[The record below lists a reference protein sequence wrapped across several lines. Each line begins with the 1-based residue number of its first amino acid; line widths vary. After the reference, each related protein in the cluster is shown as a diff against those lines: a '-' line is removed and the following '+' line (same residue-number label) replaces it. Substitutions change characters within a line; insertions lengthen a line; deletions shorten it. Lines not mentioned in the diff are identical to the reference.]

1 MDPTGQTTLVLTDSE
16 RLLRTVIDEAP
27 FPIILKDAEGRF
39 LLANRYLAALYNTT
53 PEAMVGKDDGD
64 FGVTPAMA
72 AFFRQNC
79 LDIMARGVTEVVY
92 EDSRDANSGEIRHFK
107 SIKKPL
113 RDAEGRSQ
121 ILIIAQDITDVVRSQ
136 QQVAAS
142 EQRLQSVMQI
152 THEGLWDWDVDSGRV
167 EHNAQWYEIL
177 GVAPGDIP
185 STVDAFAAL
194 IHPDDKPGVMA
205 RLQDLLA
212 GRTERYQSE
221 HRLVSRQ
228 GEIWVHDRGGIAER
242 HPDGRPR
249 RVMGSIADIT
259 SRRLAE
265 ARLRESENLLRG
277 AIDTID
283 EAFVVFDPQ
292 DRLVYCN
299 EKYRQVYPLVA
310 DIIQTGTTF
319 ETIVR
324 TWKERGGGDPPANGI
339 DAWVADRLAHH
350 RRGSVLIQR
359 VENNRW
365 MRVVERCSPEGY
377 IVGFRVD
384 ITELVHAR
392 QQAEAANLAKSRFLA
407 NMSHEIRTPMNG
419 ILGMAQL
426 MLLPNV
432 SAEDHLD
439 FTRTILSSG
448 NVLLTLLNDML
459 DLAKVESGKMQLSHE
474 PLCVPDVLEEC
485 CTLFREWAAGK
496 QLPIQVAWKGPGD
509 GRCMGDVARIR
520 QMLNN
525 LISNAIKF
533 THQGRVMVEAR
544 EIARTE
550 SDMEIEFSVADT
562 GIGIAADRL
571 DKLFLPFS
579 QLDDSSTRA
588 FAGSGLGLSIVRSL
602 VELMHGS
609 AGVESQPG
617 EGSRFWFK
625 VRLCQSPTT
634 TAIDPARPN
643 ASQSPEPSRFQGHV
657 LVVEDHPMNRLV
669 ICNMLERFG
678 LQVSVAMNGQ
688 EALDWLKK
696 GPHPFNLVLMDVE
709 MPVLDGCSATR
720 LWREWEQVHAV
731 QAVPIL
737 ALTANAFDS
746 DKQRALEMGMN
757 GFMAKP
763 VQLHLLQETLGQ
775 WLPRAA

>member
-1 MDPTGQTTLVLTDSE
+1 MPLTDSE

-39 LLANRYLAALYNTT
+39 LLANRHLAELYNTT

-64 FGVTPAMA
+64 FGVSPDMA

-92 EDSRDANSGEIRHFK
+92 EDSRDATSGEIRHFK

-113 RDAEGRSQ
+113 RDAQGRAQ
-121 ILIIAQDITDVVRSQ
+121 LLIIAQDITDVVRSQ
-136 QQVAAS
+136 QRVVAS

-152 THEGLWDWDVDSGRV
+152 THEGLWDWDVDSGSV

-177 GVAPGDIP
+177 GAEPGEIG
-185 STVDAFAAL
+185 STVEAFASL
-194 IHPDDKPGVMA
+194 IHPEDKDGVMA
-205 RLQDLLA
+205 RIQDLLA
-212 GRTERYQSE
+212 GRSDRYQSE
-221 HRLVSRQ
+221 HRLLGRKGV
-228 GEIWVHDRGGIAER
+228 IWVQDRGGIAER
-242 HPDGRPR
+242 HADGRPR
-249 RVMGSIADIT
+249 RVMGSMADIT

-265 ARLRESENLLRG
+265 TRLRESENLLRG

-283 EAFVVFDPQ
+283 EAFVVFDPD
-292 DRLVYCN
+292 DRLVFCN

-310 DIIQTGTTF
+310 DIIQPGTTF

-324 TWKERGGGDPPANGI
+324 TWKERGGGDAPTEGI

-359 VENNRW
+359 VENDRW
-365 MRVVERCSPEGY
+365 MRVVERRSPEGY

-384 ITELVHAR
+384 ITELVQAK
-392 QQAEAANLAKSRFLA
+392 QQAEAANQAKSRFLA

-426 MLLPNV
+426 MLQHDLT
-432 SAEDHLD
+432 AEEQQD

-448 NVLLTLLNDML
+448 NALLTLLNDIL
-459 DLAKVESGKMQLSHE
+459 DLAKVESGKIELKHE
-474 PLCVPDVLEEC
+474 PLCVPDLLDES

-496 QLPIQVAWKGPGD
+496 QLSMQLQWKGPGD
-509 GRCMGDVARIR
+509 GRCLGDAARIR

-525 LISNAIKF
+525 LVSNAIKF
-533 THQGRVMVEAR
+533 THRGRILVEAR
-544 EIARTE
+544 ACAATDEE
-550 SDMEIEFSVADT
+550 VELEFAVTDT
-562 GIGIAADRL
+562 GIGIPAAL
-571 DKLFLPFS
+571 QDKLFQPFS

-602 VELMHGS
+602 SELMQGGV
-609 AGVESQPG
+609 GVESQPG
-617 EGSRFWFK
+617 QGSRFWFT
-625 VRLCQSPTT
+625 VRLRK
-634 TAIDPARPN
+634 AAAAPACHQTPV
-643 ASQSPEPSRFQGHV
+643 ADVKAPVPQHFQGQV

-669 ICNMLERFG
+669 ICNMLQRLG
-678 LQVSVAMNGQ
+678 LDVSVAHHGQ
-688 EALDWLKK
+688 EALDMLQQA
-696 GPHPFNLVLMDVE
+696 PHAYHLVLMDVE

-720 LWREWEQVHAV
+720 RWRQWEQAHGLP
-731 QAVPIL
+731 AVPIV

-746 DKQRALEMGMN
+746 DRQRALDAGMN
-757 GFMAKP
+757 DFMAKP
-763 VQLHLLQETLGQ
+763 VQMPLLRQALGL
-775 WLPRAA
+775 WLAPA